1 MQQSARSR
9 IVARAAAGV
18 LAVLVV
24 AGCSVSVGSP
34 KAVSKDEVAKQAS
47 AALSKKIGRE
57 VDDVTCEDDLKA
69 KKGET
74 TRCELTVGGQKQGMT
89 ATAASVDGDKV
100 KIDFKVDDAPGAG
113 SSADPEPTG
122 STQPTEPAQPSGTPS
137 AGGGGGEPAVDK
149 AEVARQGKAA
159 LTAQTGQ
166 APDAF
171 SCPQDLPAR
180 VNATV
185 RCQLAADGKQYGVTV
200 TATSVLNGTVQMSF
214 KVDATPGG

>member
-1 MQQSARSR
+1 MQQTTRNR
-9 IVARAAAGV
+9 IVARTAAGM
-18 LAVLVV
+18 LAVLFA

-47 AALSKKIGRE
+47 AALSQKVGRE
-57 VDDVTCEDDLKA
+57 IDDVTCEDDLKA
-69 KKGET
+69 EVGET
-74 TRCELTVGGQKQGMT
+74 VRCELTVGGVKQGMT

-100 KIDFKVDDAPGAG
+100 KMDFKVDDAPGAG
-113 SSADPEPTG
+113 ASGEPESTEPTE
-122 STQPTEPAQPSGTPS
+122 SAQPTGTPS
-137 AGGGGGEPAVDK
+137 AGGGGPAVAK

-171 SCPQDLPAR
+171 SCPEDLPAR
-180 VNATV
+180 VNAVV

-200 TATSVLNGTVQMSF
+200 TATSVLNGSVKMSF
-214 KVDATPGG
+214 KVDSTPNG

>member
-1 MQQSARSR
+1 MRQSVRSPF
-9 IVARAAAGV
+9 VERAAAGV
-18 LAVLVV
+18 LAVLFA

-57 VDDVTCEDDLKA
+57 VDDVACEGDLKA
-69 KKGET
+69 EAGAT
-74 TRCELTVGGQKQGMT
+74 TRCELTVDGRKQGMT

-100 KIDFKVDDAPGAG
+100 KMDFKVDDAPGAG
-113 SSADPEPTG
+113 SSAAPEPTG
-122 STQPTEPAQPSGTPS
+122 PTEPAQPSGTPG
-137 AGGGGGEPAVDK
+137 AGGGTQTVDK

-159 LTAQTGQ
+159 LTAQTGR

-180 VNATV
+180 VNAVV
-185 RCQLAADGKQYGVTV
+185 RCQLAADGEQYGVTV
-200 TATSVLNGTVQMSF
+200 TAASVTNGIVKMNF
-214 KVDATPGG
+214 KVDSTPNG